1 MRATCRHAALVS
13 THLLRGSSEL
23 EKNVYV
29 SRTLAYRGQS
39 CNSAVDLDLSA
50 ILQCLVAPGFR
61 LCRAP
66 DLGYTLCNYSLGRRV
81 QEGLYILV

>member
-1 MRATCRHAALVS
+1 MRATCSHAALVS

-61 LCRAP
+61 LCRA
-66 DLGYTLCNYSLGRRV
+66 YTLCNYSLGRRV
-81 QEGLYILV
+81 QEGLYILL